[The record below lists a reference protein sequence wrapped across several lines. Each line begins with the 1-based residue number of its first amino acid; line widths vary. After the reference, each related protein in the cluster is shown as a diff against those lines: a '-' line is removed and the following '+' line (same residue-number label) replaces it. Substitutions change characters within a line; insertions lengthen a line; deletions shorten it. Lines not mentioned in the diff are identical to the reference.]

1 MMGKCLICG
10 KELPMDMTQIVI
22 TEGVNKY
29 SSVCCSHEGSE
40 ELNNLIGKRAKD
52 LCKEALANMAM
63 ALDEVEMSL
72 GRKEMLN
79 VLATL
84 VEDNDLRTAS
94 NLIRKDCEPSLD
106 KSQLAENQY
115 SEGNEEAGYIG
126 LKTALGFVEEVL
138 NCDDRN
144 YGDVE
149 FQYFVR
155 PETDE
160 EAEENEHDDSC
171 TWFIKDECANIEDL
185 RVQYEMS

>member
-1 MMGKCLICG
+1 MGKCLICG

-40 ELNNLIGKRAKD
+40 ELKNLIGKRAKD
-52 LCKEALANMAM
+52 LSKEALANMAM
-63 ALDEVEMSL
+63 ILDEIEMSL

-94 NLIRKDCEPSLD
+94 NLIRKDCEPYLD
-106 KSQLAENQY
+106 KSQLVENQY
-115 SEGNEEAGYIG
+115 SEGNEEAGYIE
-126 LKTALGFVEEVL
+126 LATALEFVEEVL
-138 NCDDRN
+138 NCDDSE

-155 PETDE
+155 LETE
-160 EAEENEHDDSC
+160 EEIEENGRDKNVIWFTKDD
-171 TWFIKDECANIEDL
+171 KVKIEDL
-185 RVQYEMS
+185 QIQFEMS